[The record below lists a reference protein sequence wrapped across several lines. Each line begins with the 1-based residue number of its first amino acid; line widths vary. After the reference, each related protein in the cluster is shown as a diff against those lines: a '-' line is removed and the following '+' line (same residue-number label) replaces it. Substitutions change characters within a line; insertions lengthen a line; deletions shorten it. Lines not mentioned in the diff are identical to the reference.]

1 MRTACATAI
10 VAALLFSVPA
20 RAQDDLR
27 AWTVQVGLDYVTT
40 PDVTYSTSNGYE
52 SKLDVYAARDKSN
65 PRPTVIFIHGGGWV
79 SGDKDASTLQ
89 LLPYLQMGFAAVNV
103 EYRLSRE
110 ALAPAAVEDGR
121 CALRWVIRNAE
132 TYGFDTERIVVTG
145 RSAGGHLALTTGM
158 LPSSA
163 GLDRRC
169 PVRLTD
175 GKGPADTKEVEM
187 PVAAIVNW
195 FGITDVGDLLEG
207 ENAKVYAVDWMGS
220 MTDRMEVAKRLSPL
234 NYVRK
239 DLPAILTLHG
249 DADPI
254 VPYDHAVRLHK
265 KLEAVGATHKLH
277 TIPDGGHGV
286 FTPEQ
291 HQEAYSVIRSFL
303 HGVFSK

>member
-20 RAQDDLR
+20 LAQDDLR

-40 PDVTYSTSNGYE
+40 PDVTYSTSNGYD
-52 SKLDVYAARDKSN
+52 SKLDVYAARDKSK

-207 ENAKVYAVDWMGS
+207 ENAKVYAVDWTGS
-220 MTDRMEVAKRLSPL
+220 MTDRMEVAKRVSPL

-265 KLEAVGATHKLH
+265 KLEAVGATHTLH
-277 TIPDGGHGV
+277 TIPGGGHGV

-303 HGVFSK
+303 QDVFNK